1 MWITLGSVNLMS
13 AILHVYF
20 GWKSD
25 WDFVIWYASHH
36 TKMIPQKK
44 RKTYT
49 RNLIYLH
56 LRKKYYW
63 NATIICF
70 IAKRRIVK
78 KSADGIYSHRRLFAV
93 GLLVILLPVVVI
105 FRVLNFFLD
114 SLQTL
119 VTNVYIFGYL
129 LGEFTYQD
137 QRNCKPAAP
146 LTNMG

>member
-1 MWITLGSVNLMS
+1 MSISDENQIGISLSDMHRTIPKWYHKKEKNIYEKLNLFTF
-13 AILHVYF
+13 AEEVLL
-20 GWKSD
+20 KR
-25 WDFVIWYASHH
+25 HH
-36 TKMIPQKK
+36 NLLYSKK
-44 RKTYT
+44 ENSK
-49 RNLIYLH
+49 
-56 LRKKYYW
+56 
-63 NATIICF
+63 
-70 IAKRRIVK
+70 K